1 MRREA
6 AQGPLTQNLTG
17 ALNPDLAPFDS
28 DGPGALPLSEGDS
41 DSEPLALRGHII
53 FCATAN

>member
-6 AQGPLTQNLTG
+6 APGPLTQNLTG

-28 DGPGALPLSEGDS
+28 DGPGALPLSEE
-41 DSEPLALRGHII
+41 EPLALRGHII